1 MAEPTAASKVVYVVP
16 DLPYGFQVQPPVV
29 RLRRRGEL
37 VVRNLTQ
44 SLVHVSFPSHV
55 MRPSSGDV
63 APQGSTSF
71 TVLEEAPVGVYDY
84 QVTIVLVQEDRE
96 RGIEEVS
103 LRARGN
109 SDPRI
114 IIDF

>member
-16 DLPYGFQVQPPVV
+16 DPPYGFQVQPPVV

-44 SLVHVSFPSHV
+44 SHVHVSFPSHV
-55 MRPSSGDV
+55 MRPSSGDI
-63 APQGSTSF
+63 APQGSQSF
-71 TVLEEAPVGVYDY
+71 TVPDDAPVGIYDY
-84 QVTIVLVQEDRE
+84 QVIVVLVREDRE
-96 RGIEEVS
+96 RNIAEVT
-103 LRARGN
+103 LQARGN
-109 SDPRI
+109 SAPRI

>member
-1 MAEPTAASKVVYVVP
+1 MAEPTAPNKVVYVVP
-16 DLPYGFQVQPPVV
+16 DAYGFQVTPPVV
-29 RLRRRGEL
+29 RLRPGGEL
-37 VVRNLTQ
+37 AVRNLTQ
-44 SLVHVSFPSHV
+44 GHVRVSLPSHV
-55 MRPSSGDV
+55 MRPSSGDI

-71 TVLEEAPVGVYDY
+71 AVLEEAPVGVYDY